1 MSEAL
6 GECSQTAVL
15 ESLDVPKTLSGYLG
29 DQTTFFFFLTCI
41 KQEMKSDFI

>member
-29 DQTTFFFFLTCI
+29 DQTTFFFTCI
-41 KQEMKSDFI
+41 KQEMKCDFI

>member
-6 GECSQTAVL
+6 GECSQTVVL

-29 DQTTFFFFLTCI
+29 DQTTFFFFTCI
-41 KQEMKSDFI
+41 KQEMKCDFI